1 MTPGTADSHSTALPA
16 WLHSRWLLGASLGV
30 ALLVLAA
37 ALGFMAY
44 ERQELDENTTEQG
57 DLFAR
62 VLDDHTNRTFNAV
75 ELAMGSALE
84 ATRMQRE
91 QGLDLQLS
99 PMLQQSVQA
108 LPFLRS
114 ISLLDAQGW
123 VLASSVPANIGVQV
137 RLAELLPPSATSGL
151 GPLLPGRD
159 LGELAALPAAA
170 QAAGHAGTHLL
181 PLVLPVPDGAG
192 SAWLV
197 ATINPDYFANQFD
210 LLMQDRQQMAS
221 LMSYSGQLL
230 VPAQGS
236 RHPAGTWLKD
246 HPLFPNAVQTGREH
260 GHWRSAGLGGEP
272 VYMAWRTARRQP
284 LVVVVETPEAV
295 PMAKLQAIGLNVAG
309 GVLLLLLGL
318 GALTFVAWRSLRSH
332 EAVRIDLQAARG
344 SLAAQDAFTDR
355 LFEVSPIPMV
365 LKDAGGRFLR
375 VNQAWV
381 ALTGISASRAIGQNQ
396 GRLYPAQLAAPHE
409 AQEQLA
415 IASGQPVA
423 YEEQVLDSDGLPRDV
438 ILRVTPYA
446 DANGQVAGVIT
457 CLMDV
462 TEFREVAQR
471 TTEAKEA
478 AERSNAAKSE
488 FLANISHELRTPL
501 QSILGFSELGE
512 ARSGSQPRL
521 QGMFASIHGAGQRM
535 LVLVNNLLDLSR
547 LESPVGEIQ
556 RQPQDMAP
564 ALRAVADELQGLAQA
579 RGLQLQLTPATA
591 AALWASGDAFRLQ
604 QVLRNVLANAIR
616 FAPSGSSITV
626 DWEAEPGGA
635 HHISVRDHGPGI
647 PPQELDSIFEAF
659 VQSSRTKDGSGGT
672 GLGLAI
678 CRKIMDGHGGRIRAR
693 NHPDGGAVFDILLPA
708 LTEPEALA
716 AQAMVRA
723 KELA

>member
-1 MTPGTADSHSTALPA
+1 
-16 WLHSRWLLGASLGV
+16 
-30 ALLVLAA
+30 
-37 ALGFMAY
+37 
-44 ERQELDENTTEQG
+44 
-57 DLFAR
+57 
-62 VLDDHTNRTFNAV
+62 
-75 ELAMGSALE
+75 
-84 ATRMQRE
+84 
-91 QGLDLQLS
+91 
-99 PMLQQSVQA
+99 
-108 LPFLRS
+108 
-114 ISLLDAQGW
+114 
-123 VLASSVPANIGVQV
+123 
-137 RLAELLPPSATSGL
+137 
-151 GPLLPGRD
+151 
-159 LGELAALPAAA
+159 
-170 QAAGHAGTHLL
+170 
-181 PLVLPVPDGAG
+181 
-192 SAWLV
+192 
-197 ATINPDYFANQFD
+197 
-210 LLMQDRQQMAS
+210 
-221 LMSYSGQLL
+221 
-230 VPAQGS
+230 
-236 RHPAGTWLKD
+236 
-246 HPLFPNAVQTGREH
+246 
-260 GHWRSAGLGGEP
+260 
-272 VYMAWRTARRQP
+272 
-284 LVVVVETPEAV
+284 
-295 PMAKLQAIGLNVAG
+295 
-309 GVLLLLLGL
+309 
-318 GALTFVAWRSLRSH
+318 
-332 EAVRIDLQAARG
+332 
-344 SLAAQDAFTDR
+344 
-355 LFEVSPIPMV
+355 
-365 LKDAGGRFLR
+365 
-375 VNQAWV
+375 
-381 ALTGISASRAIGQNQ
+381 
-396 GRLYPAQLAAPHE
+396 
-409 AQEQLA
+409 
-415 IASGQPVA
+415 
-423 YEEQVLDSDGLPRDV
+423 
-438 ILRVTPYA
+438 
-446 DANGQVAGVIT
+446 
-457 CLMDV
+457 MDV

-616 FAPSGSSITV
+616 FAPAGSSIAV
-626 DWEAEPGGA
+626 DWQAEPGGE

-647 PPQELDSIFEAF
+647 PTQELDSIFEAF